1 MHYLTTQVLAR
12 PARPQPRARER
23 MRARQPRIV
32 ICAFSSSVLGAAPHR
47 MLTHF
52 WRAHA
57 QMRPPGGKAASCVH
71 AAFPPGGG
79 ICAAPCR
86 AAPRGCSPV
95 ARSSTLAAG
104 CCACRRHRTCTTPCT
119 STPPSKASR
128 AHWQSRSAHST
139 LHLAVP
145 GVRAPHFAWQSRAS
159 VNVRVIDLPGCA
171 GETSATIVYDQ
182 PCRHQHAQSR
192 ERAHLQRAHLQRA
205 RVHGMRR
212 VLRAPSVRARYVVNA
227 ERDGKAPKILATVA

>member
-71 AAFPPGGG
+71 AAFPPGGR

-86 AAPRGCSPV
+86 AARVLSCRAFFNPRRWLLRVQASSYLHNTMYFNPPLQSVTCTLAEPECTLDATPGRAGCT
-95 ARSSTLAAG
+95 RSTL
-104 CCACRRHRTCTTPCT
+104 R
-119 STPPSKASR
+119 
-128 AHWQSRSAHST
+128 
-139 LHLAVP
+139 LAEP
-145 GVRAPHFAWQSRAS
+145 G
-159 VNVRVIDLPGCA
+159 
-171 GETSATIVYDQ
+171 E
-182 PCRHQHAQSR
+182 R
-192 ERAHLQRAHLQRA
+192 ERSCH
-205 RVHGMRR
+205 
-212 VLRAPSVRARYVVNA
+212 
-227 ERDGKAPKILATVA
+227 